1 MENQSK
7 LTKHLSNI
15 FMVTVCILLICFFCA
30 QLLWD
35 DGYCLQKPEIAQLT
49 ENAILVLE
57 DGTKSV
63 LQREGN
69 HFFYEE
75 ARANELLT
83 VVMPLPEF
91 KETDMCVCIFSA
103 DQNIGVYIG
112 GELRQYYNDE
122 AVRLIGS
129 YSASHFVLVP
139 LETADSGKEIVI
151 TYQTSLD
158 ECAGTLTCPMFG
170 TEADVMVWLFLSYF
184 WQIVSA
190 LLIFVVGIVFMVLS
204 IAVRYNHKHNQGLC
218 YLGIFSITMAVWILC
233 QSNMRV
239 FYCRNLNTA
248 NLMTYVALMVAPIP
262 LLMFMNDLMKYR
274 YQKILNIAIIVCLAN
289 MAISLIV
296 TLTGLVD
303 LIELVWITRII
314 ITGTCAISVLC
325 LLSYRKTKQLN
336 APFAVG
342 VGIIGFIVSFIVEDR
357 NMMLAN
363 TFEVGKYIG
372 FGIVFF
378 LLMLGYAAEK
388 GWVVQWKNYRRAI
401 DENEFKNAFLAN
413 MSHEIKT
420 PINTILGM
428 NEMIARETKEEE
440 VRHYAGNIYEAGN
453 MLLAL
458 VNNVLD
464 YTKLESGRMQIIPVR
479 YELGQLLSNVINT
492 IQPRAE
498 EKKLC
503 FDIDI
508 DENIPRG
515 LYGDELR
522 IRQAI
527 LNLLT
532 NAIKYTGEG
541 SVTLNV
547 YYEEID
553 QKEICLYISVSDT
566 GVGIRKEDTDRL
578 YDSFVRLEERK
589 NRSIEGAGLG
599 LTITHQIMKMMQGDI
614 QIESEHGK
622 GSTFIL
628 TFKQS
633 VIDETPLGGYEDW
646 YRTGIKKGNYQ
657 ENDYFAKGVKILVID
672 DNEMNLE
679 VISGLLGRTQARID
693 TALSGEEGLK
703 KARKE
708 RYDLVLLDQMMPG
721 MSGVETLQQ
730 MQQLNNMGYESIPI
744 IALTADSVI
753 GAREEY
759 LRQGFTDYIAKPVD
773 YRTLIVCLRKYL
785 PDRIEKCSKFES
797 KQKMCEEYLGKC
809 GIHVKSAMKYVGD
822 EIEQYIHLLEL
833 FVSSSAVEKQELLQQ
848 SYERL
853 NWKHYTIYVHGLK
866 NSART
871 IGADK
876 LADIAYEHEQKSK
889 SREYNFIH
897 ENYMV
902 LVQELE
908 KTRADISAFLE
919 HYKKGAEDVTILVE
933 KNVLEESNWEEI
945 RKQAIQSLEGY
956 KKKEALTL
964 LTQMLEHSAEDK
976 GNGLQQIIDAV
987 KAYDYEKAVQLLRD
1001 M

>member
-1 MENQSK
+1 MENRSK

-15 FMVTVCILLICFFCA
+15 FMVTVCILLICFSCA

-35 DGYCLQKPEIAQLT
+35 DGYCFQKPEIVQLT

-57 DGTKSV
+57 DGTKRA
-63 LQREGN
+63 LQNEGN

-75 ARANELLT
+75 AKPNELLT

-91 KETDMCVCIFSA
+91 QETDMCVCIFSS
-103 DQNIGVYIG
+103 DQNIGVYIE

-139 LETADSGKEIVI
+139 LKITDSGKELRI
-151 TYQTSLD
+151 TYQTTLE

-170 TEADVMVWLFLSYF
+170 TEADIMVWLFLSCF

-248 NLMTYVALMVAPIP
+248 NLMTYMALMVAPIP

-274 YQKILNIAIIVCLAN
+274 YQKVLNIAIMVCLAN

-296 TLTGLVD
+296 TLTGLAD

-314 ITGTCAISVLC
+314 ITGACGISIICLVL
-325 LLSYRKTKQLN
+325 YGKTKQLN
-336 APFAVG
+336 APFALG
-342 VGIIGFIVSFIVEDR
+342 VGIVGFIISFIIEDR
-357 NMMLAN
+357 NMMHAN

-388 GWVVQWKNYRRAI
+388 GWVVQWKNYRRAVE
-401 DENEFKNAFLAN
+401 ENEFKNTFLAN

-428 NEMIARETKEEE
+428 NEMIARETTEGEIKQ
-440 VRHYAGNIYEAGN
+440 YAGNIYEAGN
-453 MLLAL
+453 LLLAL
-458 VNNVLD
+458 INNVLD
-464 YTKLESGRMQIIPVR
+464 YTKLESGRMQLIPVR

-503 FDIDI
+503 FDVDI
-508 DENIPRG
+508 DENIPRV

-541 SVTLNV
+541 SVTLKV
-547 YYEEID
+547 HYEEMD

-566 GVGIRKEDTDRL
+566 GVGIRKEDTKRL

-599 LTITHQIMKMMQGDI
+599 LTITRQIMKMMQGDI
-614 QIESEHGK
+614 RIESEYGK

-628 TFKQS
+628 VFKQS
-633 VIDETPLGGYEDW
+633 VIDDTPLGGYVDW

-657 ENDYFAKGVKILVID
+657 ENDYLAKGVKILVID

-679 VISGLLGRTQARID
+679 VISGLLRRTQARID
-693 TALSGEEGLK
+693 TSLSGEDGLE
-703 KARKE
+703 KAKKE
-708 RYDLVLLDQMMPG
+708 RYDMILLDQMMPG
-721 MSGVETLQQ
+721 MSGDETLQQ
-730 MQQLNNMGYESIPI
+730 MKMLDYVRSEAIPI

-753 GAREEY
+753 GAKEHY
-759 LRQGFTDYIAKPVD
+759 LQIGFTDYIAKPVD
-773 YRTLIVCLRKYL
+773 YRTLIGCLRKYL
-785 PDRIEKCSKFES
+785 PDRIEKCSKLAE

-809 GIHVKSAMKYVGD
+809 GIHVKDAMKYAGD
-822 EIEQYIHLLEL
+822 EIDQYIHLLEL
-833 FVSSSAVEKQELLQQ
+833 FSSSNAIEKQMVLQET
-848 SYERL
+848 YESG

-876 LADIAYEHEQKSK
+876 LADIAFEHEQKSK
-889 SREYNFIH
+889 NGDYAFIQD
-897 ENYMV
+897 NYEV

-908 KTRADISAFLE
+908 KTRADISAFLK
-919 HYKKGAEDVTILVE
+919 HYKAGEKETVTFVE
-933 KNVLEESNWEEI
+933 KSELKKSEWEET
-945 RKQAIQSLEGY
+945 KEQAIQSLEGY
-956 KKKEALTL
+956 KKKEALVL
-964 LTQMLEHSAEDK
+964 LAKMSEYDEQEK
-976 GNGLQQIIDAV
+976 GKYLQQAIDAV
-987 KAYDYEKAVQLLRD
+987 KVYDYEKAIQLLRD

>member
-1 MENQSK
+1 MENRSK

-57 DGTKSV
+57 DGTKKA
-63 LQREGN
+63 LQNEGN

-75 ARANELLT
+75 AKPNELIT
-83 VVMPLPEF
+83 VVIPLPEF
-91 KETDMCVCIFSA
+91 QETDMCVCIFSS
-103 DQNIGVYIG
+103 DQNIGVYIE

-139 LETADSGKEIVI
+139 LKITDSGKELRI
-151 TYQTSLD
+151 TYQTTLE

-170 TEADVMVWLFLSYF
+170 TEADIMVWLFLSCF

-248 NLMTYVALMVAPIP
+248 NLMTYMALMVAPIP

-274 YQKILNIAIIVCLAN
+274 YQKVLNIAIMVCLAN

-296 TLTGLVD
+296 TLTGLAD

-314 ITGTCAISVLC
+314 ITGACGISIICLVL
-325 LLSYRKTKQLN
+325 YGKTKQLN
-336 APFAVG
+336 APFALG
-342 VGIIGFIVSFIVEDR
+342 VGIVGFIISFIIEDR
-357 NMMLAN
+357 NMMHAN

-388 GWVVQWKNYRRAI
+388 GWVVQWKNYRRAVE
-401 DENEFKNAFLAN
+401 ENEFKNTFLAN

-428 NEMIARETKEEE
+428 NEMIARETTEGEIKQ
-440 VRHYAGNIYEAGN
+440 YAGNIYEAGN
-453 MLLAL
+453 LLLAL
-458 VNNVLD
+458 INNVLD
-464 YTKLESGRMQIIPVR
+464 YTKLESGRMQLIPVR

-503 FDIDI
+503 FDVDI
-508 DENIPRG
+508 DENIPRV

-541 SVTLNV
+541 SVTLKV
-547 YYEEID
+547 HYEEMD

-566 GVGIRKEDTDRL
+566 GVGIRKEDTKRL

-599 LTITHQIMKMMQGDI
+599 LTITRQIMKMMQGDI
-614 QIESEHGK
+614 RIESEYGK

-628 TFKQS
+628 VFKQS
-633 VIDETPLGGYEDW
+633 VIDDTPLGGYVDW

-657 ENDYFAKGVKILVID
+657 ENDYLAKGVKILVID

-679 VISGLLGRTQARID
+679 VISGLLRRTQARID
-693 TALSGEEGLK
+693 TSLSGEDGLE
-703 KARKE
+703 KAKKE
-708 RYDLVLLDQMMPG
+708 RYDMILLDQMMPG
-721 MSGVETLQQ
+721 MSGDETLQQ
-730 MQQLNNMGYESIPI
+730 MKMLDYVRSEAIPI

-753 GAREEY
+753 GAKEHY
-759 LRQGFTDYIAKPVD
+759 LQIGFTDYIAKPVD
-773 YRTLIVCLRKYL
+773 YRTLIGCLRKYL
-785 PDRIEKCSKFES
+785 PDRIEKCSKLAE

-809 GIHVKSAMKYVGD
+809 GIHVKDAMKYAGD
-822 EIEQYIHLLEL
+822 EIDQYIHLLEL
-833 FVSSSAVEKQELLQQ
+833 FSSSNAIEKQMVLQET
-848 SYERL
+848 YESG

-876 LADIAYEHEQKSK
+876 LADIAFEHEQKSK
-889 SREYNFIH
+889 NGDYAFIQD
-897 ENYMV
+897 NYEV

-908 KTRADISAFLE
+908 KTRADISAFLK
-919 HYKKGAEDVTILVE
+919 HYKAGEKETVTFVE
-933 KNVLEESNWEEI
+933 KSELKESEWEET
-945 RKQAIQSLEGY
+945 KEQAIQSLEGY
-956 KKKEALTL
+956 KKKEALVL
-964 LTQMLEHSAEDK
+964 LAKMSEYDEQEK
-976 GNGLQQIIDAV
+976 GKYLQQAIDAV
-987 KAYDYEKAVQLLRD
+987 KVYDYEKAIQLLRD